1 MKYEVNEKKI
11 YDVLDISNIEEYN
24 YELKHLETT
33 FELEKYVLEIN
44 LVYKDLQLEEK
55 KEIIILPIDL
65 TTTMT
70 EQLNAIVKNV
80 HLNLIKGSGVE
91 VDMTLEIEVI
101 EFENDNKEEIHEIY
115 QAELEAKLQERC
127 DCTIEDVSLPKE
139 EIIDTT
145 MTIGTNAGADSP
157 NFFSDL
163 NTSYDKYRVLN
174 LEENSLD
181 KISAKYNLPL
191 DYLYKLK
198 KTNSK
203 VIVHDKE

>member
-11 YDVLDISNIEEYN
+11 YKILNINNIKDYF

-44 LVYKDLQLEEK
+44 LVYEDLQLEEK
-55 KEIIILPIDL
+55 KENIILPIDL

-70 EQLNAIVKNV
+70 EQLNAIVKKIE
-80 HLNLIKGSGVE
+80 LNLIKDSGIE
-91 VDMTLEIEVI
+91 IDMTLEIEVI
-101 EFENDNKEEIHEIY
+101 EFENENKEEIHESY
-115 QAELEAKLQERC
+115 QAELEVKLQERC
-127 DCTIEDVSLPKE
+127 DCDVEDIILPKE
-139 EIIDTT
+139 EIVDAA
-145 MTIGTNAGADSP
+145 MTIGTNVFDDSL
-157 NFFSDL
+157 DL
-163 NTSYDKYRVLN
+163 FGNLKTSYDKYRVLN
-174 LEENSLD
+174 LDENSLD

-198 KTNSK
+198 KTDSK

>member
-1 MKYEVNEKKI
+1 MKYEVNEKKM
-11 YDVLDISNIEEYN
+11 YEVLDINNIKDYI
-24 YELKHLETT
+24 YELKHLQTT
-33 FELEKYVLEIN
+33 FELEKYALEIN
-44 LVYKDLQLEEK
+44 LVYEDLQLEEK
-55 KEIIILPIDL
+55 KENIILPIDL

-70 EQLNAIVKNV
+70 EQLFANVKNV
-80 HLNLIKGSGVE
+80 ELNLIKGNGVE
-91 VDMTLEIEVI
+91 IDITLEVEVI
-101 EFENDNKEEIHEIY
+101 EFDKESKEEIHESY
-115 QAELEAKLQERC
+115 QSELEVKLQERC
-127 DCTIEDVSLPKE
+127 DCVVEDIPLSKE

-145 MTIGTNAGADSP
+145 MTIGTNEIDNSLD
-157 NFFSDL
+157 FFSGL
-163 NTSYDKYRVLN
+163 KTSYDKYRVLN